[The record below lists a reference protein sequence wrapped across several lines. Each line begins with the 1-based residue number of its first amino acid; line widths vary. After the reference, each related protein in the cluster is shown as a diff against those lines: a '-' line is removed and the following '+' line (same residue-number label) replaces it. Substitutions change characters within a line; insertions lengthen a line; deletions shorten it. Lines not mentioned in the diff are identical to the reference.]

1 MKLFEGSICDVEG
14 IEVGHAANERARTG
28 CTVVLCRAGA
38 VGGVDVRG
46 GAPGTRETDLLRPGH
61 LVERVHAI
69 LLSGGSAFGL
79 DAAGGVMRWL
89 EENGVGL
96 DVGVA
101 HVPIVPGAVIFDLGV
116 GDPSVRPD
124 AQMGYDACARAS
136 AANARQGAVG
146 AGCGA
151 TVGKLLGPAYAM
163 DSGLGTAGVRLPG
176 GVMVGALMVVNALG
190 DVIDPAEQTVIAGTK
205 SPEGRGFADSTA
217 LIKAAPPKAMAGTNT
232 TIGVVATNARLT
244 GAQVNRLASAA
255 HNGLA
260 LTIRPCHTMLDGDTV
275 FALSAGTME
284 AEFNAVMQAAVE
296 ATAMAVQNA
305 VARHRTQA

>member
-1 MKLFEGSICDVEG
+1 
-14 IEVGHAANERARTG
+14 
-28 CTVVLCRAGA
+28 
-38 VGGVDVRG
+38 
-46 GAPGTRETDLLRPGH
+46 
-61 LVERVHAI
+61 
-69 LLSGGSAFGL
+69 
-79 DAAGGVMRWL
+79 
-89 EENGVGL
+89 
-96 DVGVA
+96 
-101 HVPIVPGAVIFDLGV
+101 
-116 GDPSVRPD
+116 
-124 AQMGYDACARAS
+124 MGYDACARAS
-136 AANARQGAVG
+136 AANARQGAVD

-151 TVGKLLGPAYAM
+151 AVEQAPGSAYAM

-217 LIKAAPPKAMAGTNT
+217 LIKAAPPKAMAGTNPP
-232 TIGVVATNARLT
+232 IGVVATNARLT

-275 FALSAGTME
+275 FALSAGTVE

>member
-1 MKLFEGSICDVEG
+1 
-14 IEVGHAANERARTG
+14 
-28 CTVVLCRAGA
+28 
-38 VGGVDVRG
+38 VRG

-89 EENGVGL
+89 EENGIGL

-124 AQMGYDACARAS
+124 AQMGYDACAKAS

-275 FALSAGTME
+275 FALSAGT
-284 AEFNAVMQAAVE
+284 VRPWRCRTPWRGTGRRRKGGSRCLVKSC
-296 ATAMAVQNA
+296 
-305 VARHRTQA
+305 ARRRCAR

>member
-1 MKLFEGSICDVEG
+1 VKLFEGSICDVEG

-89 EENGVGL
+89 EENGIGL

-124 AQMGYDACARAS
+124 AQMGYDACAKAS

-275 FALSAGTME
+275 FALSAGTVE
-284 AEFNAVMQAAVE
+284 TEFNAVMQAAVE

>member
-89 EENGVGL
+89 EENGIGL

-124 AQMGYDACARAS
+124 AQMGYDACAKAS
-136 AANARQGAVG
+136 TANARQGAVG

-275 FALSAGTME
+275 FALSAGTVE
-284 AEFNAVMQAAVE
+284 TEFNAVMQAAVE

>member
-124 AQMGYDACARAS
+124 AQMGYDACAKAS

-275 FALSAGTME
+275 FALSAGTVE

>member
-89 EENGVGL
+89 EENGIGL

-124 AQMGYDACARAS
+124 AQMGYDACAKAS

-275 FALSAGTME
+275 FALSAGTVE
-284 AEFNAVMQAAVE
+284 TEFNAVMQAAVE